1 MGLVWD
7 MWISTGRSNIDFID
21 SQVAGRDGK
30 RVSWEVER
38 VKGKSVLRDSWKWET
53 FRGGV
58 EI

>member
-1 MGLVWD
+1 MSLVGD
-7 MWISTGRSNIDFID
+7 MWISMRRSNIDFID
-21 SQVAGRDGK
+21 GQVAGRDGK

-38 VKGKSVLRDSWKWET
+38 MKGKNVLRDSWKWGT

>member
-21 SQVAGRDGK
+21 LQVAGREGK

>member
-1 MGLVWD
+1 MGLVCD

-21 SQVAGRDGK
+21 LQVAGREGK

>member
-1 MGLVWD
+1 MCD